1 MDLDEALK
9 QIATY
14 EYGQSRRS
22 LILVAEQVRD
32 SHGDPDRR
40 KQLRKQLTAL
50 LTSEATADCKQFVCE
65 QLSIIGSNDEVPELA
80 KLLTDEK
87 LSHMARFALERIPGS
102 ASDAALRDALRK
114 AKGNILIGVI
124 NSAGERRDREAA
136 GALIRLISDP
146 DDTVA
151 GVAIAALAKIGGP
164 EAVEALAKAKAR
176 ASPKMRPTV
185 VDALLVCADRL
196 LAQGMRDEAINMY
209 RELCTP
215 TEAKH
220 VRTAAQ
226 RGLEAAKKK

>member
-40 KQLRKQLTAL
+40 KQLGKQLTAL
-50 LTSEATADCKQFVCE
+50 LSSKATMDCKRFVCE

-124 NSAGERRDREAA
+124 NSVGERRDREAA

-151 GVAIAALAKIGGP
+151 GAAIAALGKIGGP
-164 EAVEALAKAKAR
+164 EAVEALAKAKTR

-226 RGLEAAKKK
+226 HGLEAAKKK